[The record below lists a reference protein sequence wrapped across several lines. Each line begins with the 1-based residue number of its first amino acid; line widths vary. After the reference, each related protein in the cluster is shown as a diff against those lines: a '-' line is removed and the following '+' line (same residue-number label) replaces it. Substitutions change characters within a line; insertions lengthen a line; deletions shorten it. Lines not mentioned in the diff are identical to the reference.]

1 MKKLLVG
8 LLFLLALSTTVHA
21 KWLHKKSKNQS
32 DTTKHAKVHLVSL
45 RQGQMIHLYRT
56 VKDSIDHLAQY
67 IATDITT
74 HAVKVPAEKKGNE
87 PIAFQEQTQA
97 VAQNTIQTNPPELI
111 TTDTIVKEQRKSIS
125 KVALQK
131 EILDRKKQKEEFKK
145 VIQIRN
151 IGYAAG
157 IAMGVNFIS
166 ALLYFVGN
174 RILISNYNYNTTLAY
189 FIAAFALL
197 FLLSI
202 VVPLAL
208 GVLYFILKKRLSNEN
223 QDAIGYIP
231 TALSLVGII
240 YSASLILAALLL
252 FILLLVIL
260 SMFR

>member
-8 LLFLLALSTTVHA
+8 LLFLLVLTTSANA
-21 KWLHKKSKNQS
+21 KWLHKKSKNQN
-32 DTTKHAKVHLVSL
+32 DTTKHAKIHLVSL

-97 VAQNTIQTNPPELI
+97 VAQNTIQTNPAALI
-111 TTDTIVKEQRKSIS
+111 KTDTVVKEQRKTIS

-131 EILDRKKQKEEFKK
+131 DLLDRTRQKEAFKK
-145 VIQIRN
+145 VNQIRN

-157 IAMGVNFIS
+157 ISMVVNFLS
-166 ALLYFVGN
+166 ALLYFIGN
-174 RILISNYNYNTTLAY
+174 RILNSNYNSNTTIAY
-189 FIAAFALL
+189 FTAAFALL

-202 VVPLAL
+202 VVPLTL
-208 GVLYFILKKRLSNEN
+208 GVLYFILKKRLSNDN
-223 QDAIGYIP
+223 QDAIGYLP
-231 TALSLVGII
+231 TVLSLVGII
-240 YSASLILAALLL
+240 YSASIILAILLL
-252 FILLLVIL
+252 FILLLMLISL
-260 SMFR
+260 FR

>member
-21 KWLHKKSKNQS
+21 KWLHKKSKKQN
-32 DTTKHAKVHLVSL
+32 DTTKHAKIHLVSL

-56 VKDSIDHLAQY
+56 VKDSIDHLAQF

-74 HAVKVPAEKKGNE
+74 HAVKMPSEKKGSE
-87 PIAFQEQTQA
+87 PIAFLEQTEP
-97 VAQNTIQTNPPELI
+97 VAQNTIQKKPEALKI
-111 TTDTIVKEQRKSIS
+111 TDTIVKEQRKTIS

-131 EILDRKKQKEEFKK
+131 ALIDRKKQQAENKK
-145 VIQIRN
+145 VNQIRN

-166 ALLYFVGN
+166 ALLYFLGS
-174 RILISNYNYNTTLAY
+174 RILISNYNNTTVAY
-189 FIAAFALL
+189 FTAAFALL

-202 VVPLAL
+202 IVPLAL

-223 QDAIGYIP
+223 QDAIGYLP
-231 TALSLVGII
+231 TVLSLVGII